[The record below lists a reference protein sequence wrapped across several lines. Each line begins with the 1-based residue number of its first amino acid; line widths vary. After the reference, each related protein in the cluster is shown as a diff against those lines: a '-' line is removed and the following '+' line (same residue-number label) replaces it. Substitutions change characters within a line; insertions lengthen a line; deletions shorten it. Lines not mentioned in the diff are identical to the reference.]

1 MLSTG
6 APVERQDARGA
17 FEEVLDLAGAS
28 LPERIPLLDSHAR
41 DSVDRVLGHVASM
54 RVVNGELVGVVTLSR
69 HNPQAI
75 RLAQEISDGARF
87 GLSVGYRVRTWRD
100 GTADGRRTRTAAQ
113 WDVLE
118 ASLVAV
124 GADDRAGMRE
134 EHDMTTRT
142 NAPASRSGEIRTI
155 ARTAGLELD
164 MGR

>member
-1 MLSTG
+1 MNLIARLFHREAVETLTRRAPAVAASSWNAEARTFTAVLSTG

-100 GTADGRRTRTAAQ
+100 GTADGRRTRTAAHGTC
-113 WDVLE
+113 
-118 ASLVAV
+118 SK
-124 GADDRAGMRE
+124 RALCR
-134 EHDMTTRT
+134 R
-142 NAPASRSGEIRTI
+142 
-155 ARTAGLELD
+155 
-164 MGR
+164 GR